1 MYTNI
6 LLFIIFN
13 IIYVCVSQ
21 FFLFSLEW
29 FPQQIIQRYCFFNL
43 NSGVHRNFSV
53 GRRGGG
59 LTFFFFNGGAQHLLG
74 PKNPFGSD
82 GKMMRLAFPPSLFWL
97 LLFCCSTR
105 DEDPDWFGDLNTR
118 AKTKENKFFI
128 LFLFLAFYVSFDI
141 RGLE

>member
-59 LTFFFFNGGAQHLLG
+59 LHLFFSTGGLSIFWGLKTPSARMVRWWDL
-74 PKNPFGSD
+74 
-82 GKMMRLAFPPSLFWL
+82 PSLPRYFGCYCFVAVHVTRIL
-97 LLFCCSTR
+97 IGSETSIPELKQRKTSFLFC
-105 DEDPDWFGDLNTR
+105 
-118 AKTKENKFFI
+118 
-128 LFLFLAFYVSFDI
+128 FYF
-141 RGLE
+141 